1 VPYLLLLTA
10 IVTEVAGTL
19 AMRASNGFTRLVPT
33 MIVVIGYVV
42 SFIAMAR
49 ALRSLQVGPVYA
61 IWSGVGTVGVFV
73 GGVLLFG
80 ERLRLQAVLGAAVIV
95 LGVVIMNFGQ
105 ETHDGA
111 QGGGPAAAV
120 VAETVSAEEVV
131 VPVGP
136 GVKAGEEVLTVG
148 KQRRPLICPG

>member
-1 VPYLLLLTA
+1 
-10 IVTEVAGTL
+10 
-19 AMRASNGFTRLVPT
+19 M
-33 MIVVIGYVV
+33 
-42 SFIAMAR
+42 
-49 ALRSLQVGPVYA
+49 
-61 IWSGVGTVGVFV
+61 

-80 ERLRLQAVLGAAVIV
+80 ERLRLQAMLGAAVIV

-120 VAETVSAEEVV
+120 VAETVSAEEIVSAEEVV
-131 VPVGP
+131 VPVGS